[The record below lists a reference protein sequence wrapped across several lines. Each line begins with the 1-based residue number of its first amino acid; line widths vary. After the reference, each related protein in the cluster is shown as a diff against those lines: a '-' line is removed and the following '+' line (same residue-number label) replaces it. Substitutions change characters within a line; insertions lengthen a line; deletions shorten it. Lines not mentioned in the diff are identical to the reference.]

1 MSQLQP
7 PLAAIQATA
16 NLIQPFQPLAALI
29 HEPVF
34 SRALN
39 ARLYTR
45 YEFLNPVRSF
55 KIRGALALVG
65 AYAKRDDVRRLV
77 TVSTGNHGS
86 AMAFACQ
93 QYGLPLTVGVPVDCN
108 PNKVKLMRKFGAELE
123 FVGADFDETKESIA
137 ARSFA
142 DGVIYIEDGAD
153 GEITTGTATIGLEI
167 LAELPAVDVVLIP
180 VGNGALIG
188 GIGSA
193 IKAHRPEV
201 QIIGVQSA
209 GAPCMTLSY
218 NAGHVINTATAD
230 TFAGG
235 MAVRVAIPAAVT
247 LMRAVVDEMVLV
259 PDEALKQAMAAY
271 ARHGSHQ
278 PEGAG
283 CGALAAAVQLADRFE
298 GKTVCLIATGGN
310 VEDAIL
316 DEIRAG
322 QHLELVKKWT

>member
-1 MSQLQP
+1 MSQIQP
-7 PLAAIQATA
+7 SLTAIQATA
-16 NLIQPFQPLAALI
+16 ALIDPFRPLAQLI

-34 SRALN
+34 SRALG
-39 ARLYTR
+39 AEVYTR

-55 KIRGALALVG
+55 KIRGALALVD
-65 AYAKRDDVRRLV
+65 AYAKQDGIKRLV

-93 QYGLPLTVGVPVDCN
+93 HYGITLTVGVPIDCN
-108 PNKVKLMRKFGAELE
+108 PNKVKLMRQFGANLE
-123 FVGADFDETKESIA
+123 FVGADFDETKAIVA
-137 ARSFA
+137 ARPYDDA
-142 DGVIYIEDGAD
+142 VVYIEDGAD

-167 LAELPAVDVVLIP
+167 LAELSAVDVVLIP

-193 IKAHRPEV
+193 IKAQRPEI

-218 NAGHVINTATAD
+218 NAGHVINTDRAD

-235 MAVRVAIPAAVT
+235 MAVRVAIPAAVD
-247 LMRAVVDEMVLV
+247 LMREVVDEMVLV
-259 PDEALKQAMAAY
+259 SEEALKQAMAAY
-271 ARHGSHQ
+271 GRHGSHQ

-283 CGALAAAVQLADRFE
+283 CGALAAAVQLKDRLQ
-298 GKTVCLIATGGN
+298 GKTICLIATGGN
-310 VEDAIL
+310 VEDTIL
-316 DEIRAG
+316 DEIKAG
-322 QHLELVKKWT
+322 QHLALAEQWQ